1 MHQPTSRSTVGS
13 HLVRYISRSSVR
25 LSRVRRYSLSV
36 DSQSM
41 VGGYFPNGSP
51 TFSRFNGRYLCG
63 LSFDM
68 AVDISTDSRGT
79 MKYFSKS
86 RRVCCGMHTFSAKTF
101 CIKNLRARQVFR
113 LSDFSKKTGY
123 MLFVAMLHL
132 KSIGWKNIRS
142 RNVDTYSFEIA
153 QAFVKKYQAR
163 ARRCLSWLVVFVL
176 SGISQPWPLW
186 IPILVKILFVALCL
200 HLETKL
206 S

>member
-1 MHQPTSRSTVGS
+1 MHQPTCRSTVGS

-113 LSDFSKKTGY
+113 LSDFSKKQAICYSWQCYIWKASGEKILGRV
-123 MLFVAMLHL
+123 MLTHTPL
-132 KSIGWKNIRS
+132 KSRRLSSRSIRPGL
-142 RNVDTYSFEIA
+142 VDAY
-153 QAFVKKYQAR
+153 
-163 ARRCLSWLVVFVL
+163 
-176 SGISQPWPLW
+176 
-186 IPILVKILFVALCL
+186 
-200 HLETKL
+200 HD
-206 S
+206 